1 MLDSTGFLGTRADG
15 LIDVSLV
22 FLTATPILMGYAMT
36 FAAGR
41 EYLKHRNLQLV
52 GLLLGFGA
60 VVLLE
65 TSLQLGSA
73 KGFLLSEFYGTPAM
87 NRLFGVHLAVA
98 IPSFPAVGNPGDR
111 VLEALYLCSSRDF
124 QSPSPR
130 VGATDIPRSVP
141 HVRDRHCPLCHGL
154 RVLTPPFS
162 LAPSAGSPEH
172 PREDVSGQMATATGG
187 IKRYRGSATTS
198 RPVM

>member
-1 MLDSTGFLGTRADG
+1 MLDSTGFLGTRADS

-22 FLTATPILMGYAMT
+22 VLTATPILMGYAMT

-73 KGFLLSEFYGTPAM
+73 KGLLSSEFYGTPAM
-87 NRLFGVHLAVA
+87 SRLFGVHLAIA
-98 IPSFPAVGNPGDR
+98 IPTFLLWGILVTVSWRRYTFVLPGTFSR
-111 VLEALYLCSSRDF
+111 HHRGWRQLTFLGLCLTCATGLALY
-124 QSPSPR
+124 
-130 VGATDIPRSVP
+130 
-141 HVRDRHCPLCHGL
+141 
-154 RVLTPPFS
+154 
-162 LAPSAGSPEH
+162 
-172 PREDVSGQMATATGG
+172 
-187 IKRYRGSATTS
+187 
-198 RPVM
+198 VMGFAF

>member
-1 MLDSTGFLGTRADG
+1 MLDSTGFLGTRADS

-22 FLTATPILMGYAMT
+22 VLTATPILMGYAMT

-73 KGFLLSEFYGTPAM
+73 KGLCRASFTE
-87 NRLFGVHLAVA
+87 RL
-98 IPSFPAVGNPGDR
+98 P
-111 VLEALYLCSSRDF
+111 
-124 QSPSPR
+124 
-130 VGATDIPRSVP
+130 
-141 HVRDRHCPLCHGL
+141 
-154 RVLTPPFS
+154 
-162 LAPSAGSPEH
+162 
-172 PREDVSGQMATATGG
+172 
-187 IKRYRGSATTS
+187 
-198 RPVM
+198 

>member
-1 MLDSTGFLGTRADG
+1 MLDSTGFLGTRADS

-36 FAAGR
+36 FASGR

-87 NRLFGVHLAVA
+87 NRLFGVHLAIA
-98 IPSFPAVGNPGDR
+98 IPTFLVWGILVTVSWRRYTFVLPGTFSR
-111 VLEALYLCSSRDF
+111 HHRGWGQLTFLGLCLTCATGLALY
-124 QSPSPR
+124 
-130 VGATDIPRSVP
+130 
-141 HVRDRHCPLCHGL
+141 
-154 RVLTPPFS
+154 
-162 LAPSAGSPEH
+162 
-172 PREDVSGQMATATGG
+172 
-187 IKRYRGSATTS
+187 
-198 RPVM
+198 VMGYAF